1 MRGFEGWGRHL
12 SSGPAA
18 AAKATFALTPPS
30 NLRETTRLTTSSP
43 SSQSPRPL
51 RVQRGDGDRQGR
63 GAAGCIHRPIPEE
76 RIENAGQAAGQ
87 RDDGDV
93 LAATCSD
100 AQGPGPERLSRGGP
114 AAEDREGGLNEQ
126 PAHARVPG
134 LSDGAAALRLARA
147 VLAGHEAEIG
157 FELMRMVEAPDV
169 VDGGEEGGG
178 GDGADAGDR
187 AQPWHAGI
195 LDREVLDRRVRVRE
209 LLVEG
214 THDSEQGRDQREQAA
229 RQGHRPDA
237 LGETLRTAGRHT
249 VALLAEQ
256 GPDDRDVARAR
267 VDQGVAHPEAAPH
280 VALGIGEPMGGAVGA
295 EQAGL
300 GQGAG
305 ITPVGLDLA
314 RPRRIHGR
322 EVRVRNDDLVA
333 EGLEAARHPLAVGRG
348 LDQDPGAGPVPEHG
362 GETLALGADAPLD
375 DLTGL
380 GEEVDLAF
388 PLVDIDANMVHGWPL
403 PSAALTAACSCG
415 AAYATTSSGRPAAS
429 SHLSSRSDGGLH
441 DRMTGAASSGPGAG
455 RPFVDHVLSPKTI
468 QASLDF
474 HGAGKD

>member
-1 MRGFEGWGRHL
+1 MGAKVAGSNPAPDSNQQTSGRSRTVPRRGGRHRKTAKCSRIIPRTLPFGSLALAAGSVEFLLPGELWQRLLGRPASESGTLRHGDGTHGRSDRCRRSFVLPCMKRLAVSSGRSCCSLCWVHIVAAESWGSGLRSREVPSALYSRSSRARGTRRRMRGFEGWGRHL

-18 AAKATFALTPPS
+18 AAKATFALTHPS

-43 SSQSPRPL
+43 SSQSHRPS
-51 RVQRGDGDRQGR
+51 RVHRGDGVRQGR
-63 GAAGCIHRPIPEE
+63 GAAGRIHRSIPEE
-76 RIENAGQAAGQ
+76 GIENAGQAAGQ
-87 RDDGDV
+87 RDNGDV
-93 LAATCSD
+93 LAPTCSD

-280 VALGIGEPMGGAVGA
+280 VALGIGEP
-295 EQAGL
+295 
-300 GQGAG
+300 
-305 ITPVGLDLA
+305 
-314 RPRRIHGR
+314 
-322 EVRVRNDDLVA
+322 
-333 EGLEAARHPLAVGRG
+333 
-348 LDQDPGAGPVPEHG
+348 
-362 GETLALGADAPLD
+362 
-375 DLTGL
+375 
-380 GEEVDLAF
+380 
-388 PLVDIDANMVHGWPL
+388 
-403 PSAALTAACSCG
+403 
-415 AAYATTSSGRPAAS
+415 
-429 SHLSSRSDGGLH
+429 
-441 DRMTGAASSGPGAG
+441 
-455 RPFVDHVLSPKTI
+455 
-468 QASLDF
+468 
-474 HGAGKD
+474 